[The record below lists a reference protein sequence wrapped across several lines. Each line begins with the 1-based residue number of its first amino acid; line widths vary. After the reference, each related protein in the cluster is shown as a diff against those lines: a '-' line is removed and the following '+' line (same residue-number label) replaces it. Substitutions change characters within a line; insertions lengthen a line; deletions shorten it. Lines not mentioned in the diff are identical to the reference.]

1 MLYKIIEND
10 YKRNSHEKST
20 QLLFLNEMTTKQNKC
35 WRYEG
40 AFSTVYGH
48 KVVSHDNIMT
58 CGMTNLG

>member
-1 MLYKIIEND
+1 MVNLNQIKIP
-10 YKRNSHEKST
+10 KRKNPRFNSI
-20 QLLFLNEMTTKQNKC
+20 NEFTIIK
-35 WRYEG
+35 EIGDG